1 MRNQQM
7 QAFYSWMKENGWKHP
22 ERKEINGIYEFNV
35 NLMYLSNHGYY
46 IKQFDLSFLL
56 LDLDIFLLFD

>member
-22 ERKEINGIYEFNV
+22 ERKKENQW
-35 NLMYLSNHGYY
+35 NL
-46 IKQFDLSFLL
+46 
-56 LDLDIFLLFD
+56 